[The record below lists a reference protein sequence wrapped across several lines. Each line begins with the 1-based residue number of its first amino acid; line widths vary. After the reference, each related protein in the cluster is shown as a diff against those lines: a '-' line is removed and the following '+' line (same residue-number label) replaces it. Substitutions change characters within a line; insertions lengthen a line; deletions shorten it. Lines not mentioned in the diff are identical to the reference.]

1 MIKERREGRFTVIQ
15 RERYMQQIRDFMDK
29 PVIKIIT
36 GMRRS
41 GKSALLELT
50 RQELLGR
57 GIDRKNIISINFESL
72 RYAALKDYK
81 ALYAE
86 ISAKAEQVSGRVY
99 ILLDEIQEVGSWEQV
114 VNSFRVDFDCDIY
127 VTGSNARLL
136 SGELATL
143 LAGRYVEIRVYPL
156 DFKEYLDFA
165 ATNEEEASLSKQ
177 EQFANFLRFGGLPG
191 IHQMKWEETRIM
203 QYLHDIY
210 NSVLLKDVIARN
222 KIRDT
227 ALLESIVLYL
237 MDNIGNTFSAKTISD
252 FLKSQGRK
260 LSTETVY
267 NYLKALKSAF
277 LIHKAVRFDIKGKR
291 VLETQEKYYLS
302 DLGLRHAVM
311 GYRDNDIAGLL
322 ENTVYLEL
330 LRRGYSVKIGKQDV
344 AEVDFVADKAD
355 DRLYIQ
361 VCYVLTPENT
371 DREFA
376 PLEAVSDNY
385 EKLVLSTDTLLRINR
400 GGIKQKNIVDFF
412 MNN

>member
-1 MIKERREGRFTVIQ
+1 MIV
-15 RERYMQQIRDFMDK
+15 RERYMRQIRDFMDK
-29 PVIKIIT
+29 PVVKIIT
-36 GMRRS
+36 GMRRC

-57 GIDRKNIISINFESL
+57 GVGEQNIIYINFESL
-72 RYAALKDYK
+72 RYEALKDYK
-81 ALYAE
+81 ALYAK
-86 ISAKAEQVSGRVY
+86 ISEQGEKVTGKLYV
-99 ILLDEIQEVGSWEQV
+99 LLDEIQEVNAWEQV
-114 VNSFRVDFDCDIY
+114 INSLRVDFDCDIY
-127 VTGSNARLL
+127 VTGSNAKLL

-156 DFKEYLDFA
+156 DFQEYLYFA
-165 ATNEEEASLSKQ
+165 ATNADEVQLSRQ

-191 IHQMKWEETRIM
+191 IHQMKWEEERIM

-260 LSTETVY
+260 LSAETVY
-267 NYLKALKSAF
+267 NYLKALESAF
-277 LIHKAVRFDIKGKR
+277 LIHKVVRFDIKGR
-291 VLETQEKYYLS
+291 RILETQEKYYLS

-311 GYRDNDIAGLL
+311 GYQDNDIAGVL
-322 ENTVYLEL
+322 ENIVYLEL
-330 LRRGYSVKIGKQDV
+330 LRRGWSVNIGKQDV
-344 AEVDFVADKAD
+344 AEVDFVANRTDE
-355 DRLYIQ
+355 RLYVQ

-371 DREFA
+371 EREFA
-376 PLEAVSDNY
+376 PLEAINDNY
-385 EKLVLSTDTLLRINR
+385 EKIVLSTDTLLRINR
-400 GGIKQKNIVDFF
+400 GGIRQKNIMDFLL
-412 MNN
+412 NT

>member
-1 MIKERREGRFTVIQ
+1 MIV
-15 RERYMQQIRDFMDK
+15 RERYMRIIRDFIDK
-29 PVIKIIT
+29 PVVKVIT

-50 RQELLGR
+50 RGELISR
-57 GIDRKNIISINFESL
+57 GVDKNNIIFMNFESL
-72 RYAALKDYK
+72 RYEALKDYK

-86 ISAKAEQVSGRVY
+86 VMRRAEMAEGRVY
-99 ILLDEIQEVGSWEQV
+99 ILLDEIQEVDAWEQV
-114 VNSFRVDFDCDIY
+114 INSFRVDLDCDIY
-127 VTGSNARLL
+127 VTGSNAKLL

-156 DFKEYLDFA
+156 DFHEFLDFA
-165 ATNEEEASLSKQ
+165 AQNEDEAKLSRS
-177 EQFANFLRFGGLPG
+177 EQFADFLRFGGLPG
-191 IHQMKWEETRIM
+191 IHLMKWDEERLT

-227 ALLESIVLYL
+227 ALLESIILYL
-237 MDNIGNTFSAKTISD
+237 MDNVGNTFSSKTISD

-267 NYLKALKSAF
+267 NYLKALENAF

-291 VLETQEKYYLS
+291 LLETQEKYYLS

-311 GYRDNDIAGLL
+311 GYRDNDIAGIL

-330 LRRGYSVKIGKQDV
+330 LRRGYTVRIGKQGV
-344 AEVDFVADKAD
+344 AEVDFVAERAD
-355 DRLYIQ
+355 ERIYIQ

-376 PLEAVSDNY
+376 PLEEIQDNY
-385 EKLVLSTDTLLRINR
+385 EKVVISTDTLLRINR
-400 GGIKQKNIVDFF
+400 GGIKQKNIIDFL
-412 MNN
+412 MES

>member
-1 MIKERREGRFTVIQ
+1 MIV
-15 RERYMQQIRDFMDK
+15 RERYMRIIRDFIDK
-29 PVIKIIT
+29 PVVKVIT

-50 RQELLGR
+50 RGELISR
-57 GIDRKNIISINFESL
+57 GVDKNNIIFMNFESL
-72 RYAALKDYK
+72 RYEALKDYR

-86 ISAKAEQVSGRVY
+86 VMRRAEMAEGRVY
-99 ILLDEIQEVGSWEQV
+99 ILLDEIQEVDAWEQV
-114 VNSFRVDFDCDIY
+114 INSFRVDLDCDIY
-127 VTGSNARLL
+127 VTGSNAKLL

-156 DFKEYLDFA
+156 DFHEFLDFA
-165 ATNEEEASLSKQ
+165 AQNEDEAKLSRS
-177 EQFANFLRFGGLPG
+177 EQFADFLRFGGLPG
-191 IHQMKWEETRIM
+191 IHLMKWDEERLT

-227 ALLESIVLYL
+227 ALLESIILYL
-237 MDNIGNTFSAKTISD
+237 MDNVGNTFSSKTISD

-267 NYLKALKSAF
+267 NYLKALENAF

-291 VLETQEKYYLS
+291 LLETQEKYYLS

-311 GYRDNDIAGLL
+311 GYRDNDIAGIL

-330 LRRGYSVKIGKQDV
+330 LRRGYTVRIGKQGV
-344 AEVDFVADKAD
+344 AEVDFVAERAD
-355 DRLYIQ
+355 ERIYIQ

-376 PLEAVSDNY
+376 PLEEIQDNY
-385 EKLVLSTDTLLRINR
+385 EKVVISTDTLLRINR
-400 GGIKQKNIVDFF
+400 GGIKQKNIIDFL
-412 MNN
+412 MES